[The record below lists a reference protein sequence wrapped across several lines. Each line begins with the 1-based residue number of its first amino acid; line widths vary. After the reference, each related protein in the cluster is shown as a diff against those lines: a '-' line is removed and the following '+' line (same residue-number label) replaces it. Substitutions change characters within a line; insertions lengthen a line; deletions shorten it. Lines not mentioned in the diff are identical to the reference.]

1 MNIPN
6 LARRSNAAFALIWV
20 LVFMAVSLLVLGGV
34 MMWTETAARLTDRNN
49 QYTASLAAA
58 EAATEKVVGA
68 IMNDFRNGNQ
78 GRVFQNMAAY
88 QLMVPTT
95 TENAEWTNYV
105 FTDPFGTLNRLYV
118 SNFYTNVF
126 TNVDA
131 PYTGLLGYA
140 SKYRTVANAIN
151 ANGPNQVAA
160 AVEQDIQVAT
170 IPIFQYAVFYHNL
183 PMEVSCGQ
191 TFNLYGRIHANQE
204 MYVLPDSDLNF
215 FDPVT
220 CVRDITFGRM
230 PGDSRTPPTGTVEY
244 RGGMETHAASLN
256 LPIGTNNSPEAV
268 HALLETPPPGEDPAT
283 VMGRQR
289 YYNKAEM
296 IVTVT
301 NAVSSYSTTNTI
313 TNTVTTGSGKRK
325 VTTTTYK
332 INVVNVT
339 VTNDI
344 AIVTSGRA
352 NNFNTVLSSNEVS
365 KFVILTNSFKDAR
378 EGKIVSPIDINIGAL
393 KTWSETNST
402 LRPVLG
408 GDVSLIYVNDQRGL
422 TSQLGAVR
430 VVNGTNLPSRG
441 LTLATAQPLY
451 VQGDYNCTDKNALG
465 TTNTLSTKPASLV
478 GDAIT
483 ILSKAWTDAKST
495 SLLSS
500 RVAKSTTV
508 NAAFLAGIVET
519 KTFNSYS
526 GGVENFPRFLESW
539 GAAAII
545 TYNGSM
551 VVMFPSRYATNR
563 WGQSGIYDPPARNWA
578 FDLNFK
584 NASKLPPGT
593 PSVSKLFRSKWASV
607 APGPE
612 GAAAN

>member
-1 MNIPN
+1 
-6 LARRSNAAFALIWV
+6 
-20 LVFMAVSLLVLGGV
+20 
-34 MMWTETAARLTDRNN
+34 
-49 QYTASLAAA
+49 
-58 EAATEKVVGA
+58 
-68 IMNDFRNGNQ
+68 
-78 GRVFQNMAAY
+78 
-88 QLMVPTT
+88 
-95 TENAEWTNYV
+95 
-105 FTDPFGTLNRLYV
+105 
-118 SNFYTNVF
+118 
-126 TNVDA
+126 
-131 PYTGLLGYA
+131 LGYA

-151 ANGPNQVAA
+151 TTGPNQVAA

-215 FDPVT
+215 FDTVT

-230 PGDSRTPPTGTVEY
+230 PGDGRTPPTGTVEY
-244 RGGMETHAASLN
+244 RAGMETHSASLN

-301 NAVSSYSTTNTI
+301 NATWSYISNFVSSTKKRINGKWVTITTNI
-313 TNTVTTGSGKRK
+313 PTT
-325 VTTTTYK
+325 
-332 INVVNVT
+332 VT

-344 AIVTSGRA
+344 AIVTSGRV

-365 KFVILTNSFKDAR
+365 KFVILTNSFSDAR
-378 EGKIVSPIDINIGAL
+378 EGKTVRPIDINIGAL
-393 KTWSETNST
+393 KAWSETNST

-408 GDVSLIYVNDQRGL
+408 GDVSLIYVDDQRGL

-441 LTLATAQPLY
+441 LTLATARPLY

-483 ILSKAWTDAKST
+483 ILSKTWTDAKST
-495 SLLSS
+495 SALSS

-526 GGVENFPRFLESW
+526 GGLENFPRFLETW
-539 GAAAII
+539 GASAIF

-551 VVMFPSRYATNR
+551 VVMFPSQYATNK
-563 WGQSGIYDPPARNWA
+563 WGQSNVYGPPARNWA

-593 PSVSKLFRSKWASV
+593 PSMNKLFRSKWASV
-607 APGPE
+607 APGAD
-612 GAAAN
+612 GVTAD